1 MGNYGELHCDF
12 FFASPEAASRIVD
25 FHVDQQTQASDHQP
39 IVLTLR

>member
-1 MGNYGELHCDF
+1 MGDYGQLHCDF
-12 FFASPEAASRIVD
+12 FFASPEAMQRVES